1 VSRVG
6 AAALREQPSW
16 APAPVGILPRLRSGD
31 AQPRSLFAMDGS
43 VARDALQSALVMKK
57 PRVMRGFFVGP

>member
-1 VSRVG
+1 
-6 AAALREQPSW
+6 
-16 APAPVGILPRLRSGD
+16 
-31 AQPRSLFAMDGS
+31 MDGS